1 METTKMSLDLQLK
14 GEKTKVTKIEKELDK
29 IKIDKAK
36 WETKAQ
42 AVEAELAVS
51 CAAPFMMT
59 FNNHG

>member
-51 CAAPFMMT
+51 CVAFMMNS
-59 FNNHG
+59 NNHG